1 MGAYTGPTGAASAED
16 VAQAIIDLEGLY
28 SSKAKDL
35 ADTIVNISP
44 ASDDSIAALDIPAD
58 LAAVMKKRDGGHYVF
73 DYKLYSTS
81 EIATK
86 KDGDILPVG
95 ENIDGDMIGLKD
107 GAVVTMNE
115 ASDVLAPSFGIFIQ
129 RFRDAVLSNK
139 VEWAEVGWVSIQS

>member
-1 MGAYTGPTGAASAED
+1 MLAVHSVSVWCRSKHYHSPQFYRFPTH
-16 VAQAIIDLEGLY
+16 Q
-28 SSKAKDL
+28 AKDL

-86 KDGDILPVG
+86 KVRQIAFDPSCHLCSIFL
-95 ENIDGDMIGLKD
+95 
-107 GAVVTMNE
+107 
-115 ASDVLAPSFGIFIQ
+115 ASVFT
-129 RFRDAVLSNK
+129 
-139 VEWAEVGWVSIQS
+139 GW